1 MKTLGIVTLAL
12 CLLAVPAVVALVATA
27 RGYLDTTA
35 DIAALRIEIVDLVP
49 SADTARSYPG
59 PDITLRVFGV
69 AQTALTFEEVNF
81 DLLWQG
87 QRVATVA
94 AFPRLSIPRGGSLT
108 VKVFSNL
115 APAYADATRAL
126 LDTGE
131 RRFLIQGN
139 ARIGLPNS
147 ATSVWLALN
156 GQVRAGGPAA
166 QYAMAQALPVCCAPR
181 PIRDRSFYIP
191 RFAWGA

>member
-1 MKTLGIVTLAL
+1 MKALGIVTLAL
-12 CLLAVPAVVALVATA
+12 CLLAAPALAALVATA

-49 SADTARSYPG
+49 STDAARSYPG

-108 VKVFSNL
+108 VKVLSNL

-131 RRFLIQGN
+131 RRLLVQGN

-156 GQVRAGGPAA
+156 GRVRAGGPAVP
-166 QYAMAQALPVCCAPR
+166 YAMSQGLPACCALR
-181 PIRDRSFYIP
+181 PIRHGSFFMSRSV
-191 RFAWGA
+191 WGA